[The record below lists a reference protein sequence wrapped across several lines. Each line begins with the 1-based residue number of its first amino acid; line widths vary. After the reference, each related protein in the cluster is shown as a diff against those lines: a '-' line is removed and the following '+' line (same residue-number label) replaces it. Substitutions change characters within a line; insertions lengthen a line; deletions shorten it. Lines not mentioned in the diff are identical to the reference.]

1 MVTGKNLSLGLLVC
15 AFSTSVILAD
25 NAGVPNK
32 SGLDKGQPTLG
43 KNSSQDTGINTNLNA
58 GTPSGSQAG
67 DLSAKGNGLQN
78 INNKG
83 NDATPASNSSDPQGG
98 WNDTQLEKKIVEIFD
113 KNPQIIIQALQNFQQ
128 KQIRAQEDKIKA
140 SLMKFKNEI
149 TKDTSAIVL
158 GKKDAKVKLVVFL
171 DPNCPHCRP
180 FSMALNKARENHPN
194 LAIFIR
200 HWPILGKDSEDVVR
214 GLWAIKQQG
223 EDKYNSAIK
232 AIAGSEEKFTFAK
245 LLAWV
250 QDHNLNIKKFQE
262 DADSQ
267 ATKDVVEETRKLAND
282 IGFEGTPT
290 SLLVDNAGIRL
301 VVPTDE
307 KSLDSILKS
316 AGKED
321 PAPAAKT

>member
-1 MVTGKNLSLGLLVC
+1 MVISKNMKLGLLVC
-15 AFSTSVILAD
+15 AFSTSVVLTS
-25 NAGVPNK
+25 NAAI
-32 SGLDKGQPTLG
+32 QPTNGGVDKAQPTIG
-43 KNSSQDTGINTNLNA
+43 KNSSQDNGINANVNT
-58 GTPSGSQAG
+58 GTSSGSETG
-67 DLSAKGNGLQN
+67 DLPTKSIGGQN

-83 NDATPASNSSDPQGG
+83 SDATPISNSNDSQGG
-98 WNDTQLEKKIVEIFD
+98 SNDTQLEKKVIEIIA
-113 KNPQIIIQALQNFQQ
+113 KNPQVIIQALQNFQQ
-128 KQIRAQEDKIKA
+128 KQIQAQEEKVKA
-140 SLMKFKNEI
+140 SLMKYKNDI
-149 TKDTSAIVL
+149 AKDTSAIVL
-158 GKKDAKVKLVVFL
+158 GKKDAEVKLVVFL

-180 FSMALNKARENHPN
+180 FSLALNKARENHPN

-223 EDKYNSAIK
+223 EDKFNAATK
-232 AIAGSEEKFTFAK
+232 AIAMSEEKFTFAK

-250 QDHNLNIKKFQE
+250 QDHNLNIKKFHE

-267 ATKDVVEETRKLAND
+267 ATKDVIEETRKLAND

-290 SLLVDNAGIRL
+290 SLLIDKVGIRL

-316 AGKED
+316 AGKD
-321 PAPAAKT
+321 ASATAKA